1 MLTLMATKKQKQTCT
16 KPRKTAPIMTSH
28 HNDEHA
34 FRVWADY
41 RVYQEDESPWKC
53 IAMFRFLR
61 DALDYI
67 AGLQDRGE
75 DCVFQSPADT
85 RVVLATDRR
94 VVYKSE

>member
-1 MLTLMATKKQKQTCT
+1 MLTTIATKNPKPTCT
-16 KPRKTAPIMTSH
+16 KPRKTAPTVTSLSA
-28 HNDEHA
+28 DEHA

-41 RVYQEDESPWKC
+41 RVYMEDPNPWKC
-53 IAMFRFLR
+53 VATFRFLR

-94 VVYKSE
+94 VVYKPE